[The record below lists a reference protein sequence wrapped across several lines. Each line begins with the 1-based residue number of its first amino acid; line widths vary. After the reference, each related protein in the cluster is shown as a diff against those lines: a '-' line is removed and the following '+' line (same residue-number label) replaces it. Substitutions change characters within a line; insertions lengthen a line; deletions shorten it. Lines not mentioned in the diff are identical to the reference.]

1 MGPKMIQLLTI
12 DWAIYYCRKKNQQL
26 ILLTQHEWGQQDSTR
41 PNKGNK
47 WMLHKNIPH
56 DQKKTNNAYT

>member
-1 MGPKMIQLLTI
+1 MK
-12 DWAIYYCRKKNQQL
+12 
-26 ILLTQHEWGQQDSTR
+26 WGQQDSTR

-56 DQKKTNNAYT
+56 DQKKLIMHTHSHTPTHTI